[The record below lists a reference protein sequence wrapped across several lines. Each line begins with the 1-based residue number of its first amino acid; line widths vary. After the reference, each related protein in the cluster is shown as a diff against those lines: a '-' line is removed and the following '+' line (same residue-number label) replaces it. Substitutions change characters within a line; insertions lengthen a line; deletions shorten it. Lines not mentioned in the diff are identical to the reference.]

1 MSSYYYSSGY
11 TKPSGGAS
19 KGPYQPYY
27 SYPKPPAFPSSTI
40 YTDPVVSNPND
51 PGLGTLAGT
60 VYDTTPHQT
69 GQQLGV
75 MQPSKPPIDFSN
87 IDYSNDPILARVR
100 ALAEEGMGQANADAR
115 ANRTRL
121 AIGLGDPDLVD
132 QLKLGADV
140 RKQASENTFGT
151 FQELSRQL
159 DRRNVFDI
167 TGQMSDKH
175 NLFYPSARQRALGLS
190 GEQYLRDKSQATNA
204 VQSQLAQIS
213 QNLAAAKMQWQSQII
228 AAEQDAYSRALQQ
241 ALYAAGAS

>member
-11 TKPSGGAS
+11 TKPTATT
-19 KGPYQPYY
+19 KPGPYQPYY
-27 SYPKPPAFPSSTI
+27 SYPKPPSFPSSTI
-40 YTDPVVSNPND
+40 YRDPVVGDPTD
-51 PGLGTLAGT
+51 PGLGTLEGPYNNA
-60 VYDTTPHQT
+60 PHQT

-75 MQPSKPPIDFSN
+75 MQPTKPTVDFSN

-100 ALAEEGMGQANADAR
+100 ALSEEAIGQANADAR
-115 ANRTRL
+115 ANRIRL

-132 QLKLGADV
+132 QLKLGGDV
-140 RKQASENTFGT
+140 RKQAAENTFGT

-167 TGQMSDKH
+167 TGQMSDKQ
-175 NLFYPSARQRALGLS
+175 NLFYSSARQRALGLS

-213 QNLAAAKMQWQSQII
+213 QNLAATRMQWQSQLIS
-228 AAEQDAYSRALQQ
+228 AEQDAYARALQQ
-241 ALYAAGAS
+241 ALYAAGVG